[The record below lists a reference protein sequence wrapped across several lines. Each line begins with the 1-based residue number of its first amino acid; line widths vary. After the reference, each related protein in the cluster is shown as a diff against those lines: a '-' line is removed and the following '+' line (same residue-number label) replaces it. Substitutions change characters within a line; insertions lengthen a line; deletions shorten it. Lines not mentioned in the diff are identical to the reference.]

1 MRDLISLFR
10 AVLAIFPPGG
20 RRFVLVN
27 AWLLASLA
35 ILDVA
40 ALGLFAAL
48 IGPIAAGQPVTLPIF
63 GELTSTGVVL
73 ALVFICV
80 LMVLKGVFAIIITKW
95 GIRRIARYEVAIGD
109 RLFRAYINAPWS
121 TRLSRNS
128 ADMLQFSNSGVDAS
142 VNSFV
147 IPGTTLI
154 GEAVSLIAVLATLA
168 VVQPM
173 LALVTL
179 IYMLTLG
186 VGLYVWAAK
195 RSRVAGEA
203 YVTATVRT
211 GRLVLEIVG
220 AMKEVTL
227 RNKQREVAAIVEA
240 SRTRTANA
248 RAMMT
253 FLGGIPRYVLE
264 AGLVGGFLVVGCV
277 GFLMGGVEQ
286 ALSAIALFGLAGF
299 RIAPSVVRAQTV
311 LSGMIGN
318 SFYAKRLLSEMSDT
332 ELAAHAATPEAVAD
346 VPEDAQR
353 IRIEQVTFRY
363 PGSDDAAI
371 SDLTFEIELGTTVA
385 FVGESG
391 SGKSTLVDLVL
402 GLIEPSEGQI
412 LVNDVPL
419 SNLRHAWRER
429 VAYVPQEVA
438 LFDATI
444 AQNVALTWSED
455 ADRDRVRSALE
466 RAHLW
471 DVVSAREGG
480 VDAQIGERGLALSGG
495 QRQRLGIARALYSNP
510 LVLVMDEATSALDS
524 RTEAAV
530 TESIDGLDGD
540 VTVIVVAHR
549 LATIKNSDR
558 IFFLRGGELVGAG
571 TFKELVAQFPDFA
584 EQAQLAGLA

>member
-1 MRDLISLFR
+1 
-10 AVLAIFPPGG
+10 VLAIFPPGG

-264 AGLVGGFLVVGCV
+264 AGLVGGFLVVGGV